1 MGGAA
6 STAPKAPEGA
16 SAISTE
22 EAQELERQER
32 LALFKGLAEIYD
44 TKRQQG
50 ASDDEIAESL
60 DVSLQTSSMDA
71 WNKLQNIVNAS
82 TQLKVATSPASPP
95 ALEEQKSEASFESS
109 CLESVQQIAGQAWNA
124 MVVAVDDS
132 AGSELAFNTAL
143 ELRKGEDTVH
153 VIHVEDEQLWGKC

>member
-1 MGGAA
+1 M
-6 STAPKAPEGA
+6 P
-16 SAISTE
+16 I
-22 EAQELERQER
+22 R
-32 LALFKGLAEIYD
+32 LAVEHCLAYWSS
-44 TKRQQG
+44 Q
-50 ASDDEIAESL
+50 SL

-82 TQLKVATSPASPP
+82 TQLKVAASPP